1 MTRKMIINAI
11 DAEEVRIA
19 ILADR
24 QLQDFDIETRGVE
37 KNKGNI
43 YKGVVMAVEP
53 ALNAAFV
60 NYGADK
66 QGFLTAND
74 VHPKYA
80 KQGQDHD
87 RHAKI
92 TDLLRPKQ
100 TVSDHRRCYQQHHDL
115 HRRPQPT
122 PAQYGS
128 DDRPS

>member
-1 MTRKMIINAI
+1 MIINAI

-19 ILADR
+19 ILSDR
-24 QLQDFDIETRGVE
+24 LLQDFDIETRGVE

-53 ALNAAFV
+53 ALNAAFI

-80 KQGQDHD
+80 RGGQEDD
-87 RHAKI
+87 ARRRSATIATIATPK
-92 TDLLRPKQ
+92 LSSFCGPNRPCWC
-100 TVSDHRRCYQQHHDL
+100 R
-115 HRRPQPT
+115 
-122 PAQYGS
+122 
-128 DDRPS
+128 